1 MPTQSASATWM
12 AAATSNPI
20 VEYALDF
27 AQRGI
32 LYGDGMRERG
42 NQYLAHMA
50 QATPNVLNFT
60 VEPVM
65 SGRDLPRPVTR
76 AIVASVALLSLGA
89 CAARTPDQSQAAAGE
104 VPAQVLALAGP
115 YQDLQTVWLN
125 PEDGCYWY
133 RHAGEVETTMLPLRT
148 GAGKVI
154 CLQNS
159 DAPSAA
165 G

>member
-1 MPTQSASATWM
+1 MNPTNQVIINLVVSGAGPLARP
-12 AAATSNPI
+12 PI
-20 VEYALDF
+20 DH
-27 AQRGI
+27 
-32 LYGDGMRERG
+32 ERG
-42 NQYLAHMA
+42 
-50 QATPNVLNFT
+50 ATL
-60 VEPVM
+60 
-65 SGRDLPRPVTR
+65 TR
-76 AIVASVALLSLGA
+76 AVVATVALFSLGA
-89 CAARTPDQSQAAAGE
+89 CAAPTIRTSDQSQAAVGQ

-133 RHAGEVETTMLPLRT
+133 RHGGQVETTMLPLRT

>member
-1 MPTQSASATWM
+1 M
-12 AAATSNPI
+12 NPSHSTI
-20 VEYALDF
+20 GPAGSGTGPLARPLIAHDCAGAL
-27 AQRGI
+27 
-32 LYGDGMRERG
+32 
-42 NQYLAHMA
+42 
-50 QATPNVLNFT
+50 
-60 VEPVM
+60 
-65 SGRDLPRPVTR
+65 TR
-76 AIVASVALLSLGA
+76 AIVASVALLSLDA
-89 CAARTPDQSQAAAGE
+89 CAAPMIRTPDQAQAAAGQ
-104 VPAQVLALAGP
+104 VPPQVLALAGP

-159 DAPSAA
+159 AEPAAA